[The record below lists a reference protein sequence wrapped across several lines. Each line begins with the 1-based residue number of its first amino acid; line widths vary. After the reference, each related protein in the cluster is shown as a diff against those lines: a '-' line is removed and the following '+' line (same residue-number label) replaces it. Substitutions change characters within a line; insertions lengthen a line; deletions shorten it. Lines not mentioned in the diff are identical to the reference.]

1 MGLRKSF
8 PKERNYEFWN
18 IMMCSLIQSDRT
30 QADKDR
36 NLFGTLA
43 FRMISKAAET
53 IPTDQVRLEDLKMH
67 SLLPIHRCGSPL
79 LTIFRL
85 LS

>member
-8 PKERNYEFWN
+8 PKDRNYEFWN
-18 IMMCSLIQSDRT
+18 IMMCSLIQRDGT

-43 FRMISKAAET
+43 FRMISKAADT
-53 IPTDQVRLEDLKMH
+53 ISTDQVCECAYCIVLEFYQ
-67 SLLPIHRCGSPL
+67 SLLY
-79 LTIFRL
+79 
-85 LS
+85 

>member
-18 IMMCSLIQSDRT
+18 IMMCALIQHDRT
-30 QADKDR
+30 QAAKDR

-43 FRMISKAAET
+43 YRMISKAAET
-53 IPTDQVRLEDLKMH
+53 ISTDQVRVKMDA
-67 SLLPIHRCGSPL
+67 
-79 LTIFRL
+79 
-85 LS
+85 